1 MGWWDC
7 VWMWRVM
14 IKNYPT
20 HMEQMSRLYTYIGGI
35 MNRDT
40 YLWGGTPL
48 LEVFK
53 SIKKGINTHYIL
65 TPIYMQNGGTSVSC
79 VSGALIGLKWL
90 YRAIKTRRELY
101 RFNRC
106 NIVFVIFILG

>member
-1 MGWWDC
+1 MVGLCLD
-7 VWMWRVM
+7 VESND
-14 IKNYPT
+14 KKLPDT
-20 HMEQMSRLYTYIGGI
+20 HGTDVPPIYIYRGY

-48 LEVFK
+48 LGVFK